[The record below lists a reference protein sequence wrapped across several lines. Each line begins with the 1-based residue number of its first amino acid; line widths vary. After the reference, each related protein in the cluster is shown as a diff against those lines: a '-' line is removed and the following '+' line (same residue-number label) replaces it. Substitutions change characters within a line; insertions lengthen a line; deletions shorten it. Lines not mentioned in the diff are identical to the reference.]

1 MQPILFSYL
10 LATLDSL
17 NENIVQIVGSCYCN
31 LFKLELSAKYI
42 YYMLLVYI
50 TEYACTKAFPEKN
63 SVTGV
68 GQVAL
73 TRCLSGFFCKLKDC
87 KHGFVMACVQL
98 KCQDM
103 DTEV

>member
-1 MQPILFSYL
+1 
-10 LATLDSL
+10 
-17 NENIVQIVGSCYCN
+17 VQNTYIYI
-31 LFKLELSAKYI
+31 YI

-68 GQVAL
+68 VKWLRRDASVA
-73 TRCLSGFFCKLKDC
+73 S
-87 KHGFVMACVQL
+87 FVSSKIVNMDVLFMACVQL